1 MILARFL
8 YDVLSV
14 FDVLLLLSP
23 ELAVDL
29 ISTDTLCI
37 RRHRRLMVNW
47 VRVRDAYFS
56 PCSFRYIPDN
66 IDSLAAIPIR
76 PSFSPFHF

>member
-29 ISTDTLCI
+29 ISTDTLCF

-47 VRVRDAYFS
+47 VRVRDAYF
-56 PCSFRYIPDN
+56 
-66 IDSLAAIPIR
+66 
-76 PSFSPFHF
+76 

>member
-23 ELAVDL
+23 ELAVDF
-29 ISTDTLCI
+29 ISTDTLCF

-47 VRVRDAYFS
+47 VRVRDAYF
-56 PCSFRYIPDN
+56 
-66 IDSLAAIPIR
+66 
-76 PSFSPFHF
+76 